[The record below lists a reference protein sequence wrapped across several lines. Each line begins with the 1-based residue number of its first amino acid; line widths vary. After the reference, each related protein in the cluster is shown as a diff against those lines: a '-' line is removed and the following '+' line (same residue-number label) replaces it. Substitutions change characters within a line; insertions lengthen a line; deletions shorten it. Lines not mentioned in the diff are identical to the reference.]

1 MRQIAFFT
9 ADWNYELVGET
20 LRGVEAYLQEH
31 PDVRVRIF
39 DCFGMDKDNI
49 EDRYIYEI
57 YGLADFSRYDGAIIQ
72 AHQIVLKDIPAE
84 LEKRVRES
92 GIPALSI
99 GTELGQLP
107 QIRTDDYTAFRQ
119 IVSHLAEKHGARKLW
134 FLQGLEQYD
143 ETGEAVQRRI
153 GFRDA
158 CRDCGIPEENIRY
171 LEGTWKAAAGEA
183 EDDRLFG
190 DAAGVA
196 VPLPEMLHHFDGL
209 RAAVHVGDLVVGQ
222 MEAGLY
228 QGAVHRR
235 EGVEKLRAPDPG
247 GAGQGLFGLHQDGTA
262 SVQREFTHGAAF
274 IQGKQHEHTLLK
286 QLIFCN
292 KV

>member
-158 CRDCGIPEENIRY
+158 S
-171 LEGTWKAAAGEA
+171 
-183 EDDRLFG
+183 
-190 DAAGVA
+190 
-196 VPLPEMLHHFDGL
+196 
-209 RAAVHVGDLVVGQ
+209 
-222 MEAGLY
+222 
-228 QGAVHRR
+228 RR
-235 EGVEKLRAPDPG
+235 KISAIWRAPGRPPREKPRPG
-247 GAGQGLFGLHQDGTA
+247 RFWRRKR
-262 SVQREFTHGAAF
+262 SR
-274 IQGKQHEHTLLK
+274 TLWSAPTT
-286 QLIFCN
+286 IWPWAP
-292 KV
+292 